1 MTGIEWTQ
9 EVWNPVTGCS
19 KISLGCRN
27 CYAER
32 MANRLRGRHG
42 YPAEDPFRVVLHL
55 DRLGKPATWK
65 RPRLVFV
72 NSMADLFHQDVP
84 EGFISRVLRV
94 MEAEDR
100 HRFQVLTKRVDRALE
115 VLRAYGPLP
124 PNVWIGASVENKAT
138 ADDRIPK
145 LLQIEADVRF
155 LSCEPLLGPLN
166 LWAIADGSWY
176 DAEGATHYNALAGA
190 SWWSGS
196 GDHGLGGG
204 PKLGWVIVGG
214 ETGPGFR
221 PMEPAWALSIVDQCR
236 EAGVPVF
243 VKQMAGRAP
252 IPRELQVREFP
263 R

>member
-115 VLRAYGPLP
+115 VLSAYGPLP
-124 PNVWIGASVENKAT
+124 PNVWIGASVENQAT

-155 LSCEPLLGPLN
+155 LSCEPLLGSVDLTEW
-166 LWAIADGSWY
+166 LWGRAEPCQGCPQDSDCECGYRTRADNDGEP
-176 DAEGATHYNALAGA
+176 DL
-190 SWWSGS
+190 
-196 GDHGLGGG
+196 D
-204 PKLGWVIVGG
+204 WVIVGG

-252 IPRELQVREFP
+252 IPPELQVREFP